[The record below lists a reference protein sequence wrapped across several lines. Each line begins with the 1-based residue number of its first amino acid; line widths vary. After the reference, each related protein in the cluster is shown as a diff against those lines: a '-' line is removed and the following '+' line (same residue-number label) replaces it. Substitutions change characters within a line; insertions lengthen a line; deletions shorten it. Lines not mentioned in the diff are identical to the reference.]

1 MSYSATFNTQGLVK
15 NRKQWYVSSIKKLCA
30 FLSIPPSSLILDQ
43 CCYFYA
49 SAPYNDSN
57 CIPESDQLPLNCII
71 HNPRDAFTNLSVRW
85 YRSRDMSAVA
95 EDIADIQ
102 STEYMFN
109 SYSPRMSSLQTNC
122 TLGRL
127 YADTFSLII
136 DNFTPDK
143 NGYYWCQILI
153 NDSFTQP
160 SQRTWFYAA
169 GNNSCVRQ
177 DPYFRSVR
185 DQAQCALVSTGKP
198 PSTIF

>member
-1 MSYSATFNTQGLVK
+1 MIN
-15 NRKQWYVSSIKKLCA
+15 
-30 FLSIPPSSLILDQ
+30 LDQ
-43 CCYFYA
+43 CCYFYG
-49 SAPYNDSN
+49 SVPRNNSS
-57 CIPESDQLPLNCII
+57 CIPEGDQLPLNYIV
-71 HNPRDAFTNLSVRW
+71 HNPRDAFTNLSVQW

-102 STEYMFN
+102 STDYIFF
-109 SYSPRMSSLQTNC
+109 SYIPRMSNLQRNC
-122 TLGRL
+122 TQGTL

-136 DNFTPDK
+136 ENFITDK

-153 NDSFTQP
+153 NGSFTQP
-160 SQRTWFYAA
+160 SQRAWFYAA

-198 PSTIF
+198 PSTINNFSTI